1 MKKINVYIGVFLLLI
16 ITALTTPQQEFP
28 FDMKILG
35 DLTVDSSWFMTTRTS
50 GTSDSVLVIEDG
62 QIKYNRSAAGSGDT
76 ALWGKN
82 SAYLYT
88 LPQTTRVGIG
98 TGDSPASNLHIL
110 DSTGSLGINPYM
122 YSTTAGQY
130 PQLNFGKFNG
140 TPSSFAAVATSTYV
154 GQIGFN
160 ASFNATTTTM
170 GARIQAKTTEA
181 WDEDNNGMQLVIS
194 TIPENSDALSAH
206 AYFMNDCLGLMNS
219 DPDSTLDV
227 TGGGSFSTD
236 ILVGGG
242 WSNWTPTWSWNGGE
256 AGTPPTVI
264 ARYMVVNNTVH
275 FYLDA
280 EGTNESG
287 STSTAFNITLPITP
301 RDVNAFIPCSGLY
314 NASEKSQP
322 TTNMPVVID
331 AETNLKLYTGT
342 ISIANLADYKI
353 SISGEYEI
361 TSK

>member
-1 MKKINVYIGVFLLLI
+1 MIATLAIVFAI
-16 ITALTTPQQEFP
+16 MAATTPGVPEQVFP
-28 FDMKILG
+28 FDVKVQG
-35 DLTVDSSWFMTTRTS
+35 DVEIDSALRLNQRTA
-50 GTSDSVLVIEDG
+50 GTSDSVLVLENG
-62 QIKYNRSAAGSGDT
+62 VVKYNQSAAGTGDT

-88 LPQTTRVGIG
+88 LPQTTRIGIG
-98 TGDSPASNLHIL
+98 TGSSPASNLHIL

-160 ASFNATTTTM
+160 ASYNTSTVTM

-181 WDEDNNGMQLVIS
+181 WDADNKGMQLIIS

-206 AYFMNDCLGLMNS
+206 AYFMDNCLGLMNS
-219 DPDSTLDV
+219 SPDSTLDV

-242 WSNWTPTWSWNGGE
+242 WSAWTPTWTWTGGNI
-256 AGTPPTVI
+256 GTPPTVV

-275 FYLDA
+275 FYVDA

-287 STSTAFNITLPITP
+287 STSTAFNLTLPISP
-301 RDVNAFIPCSGLY
+301 RDVNAYIPCSGLY
-314 NASEKSQP
+314 NASTKSQP
-322 TTNMPVVID
+322 TTTMAVVID

-353 SISGEYEI
+353 AISGEYEI